1 MSTLKVD
8 DLTAKILNA
17 ATDAVDG
24 GIGKLSAFSKE
35 YAGDI
40 ADYSALIA
48 RGAMPGGWIDDDD
61 LPGWIKSLK
70 KMVREFARMVA
81 ALIVIAVENV
91 INAVLG
97 VIKSTVESIIGEGRL
112 AILVD

>member
-1 MSTLKVD
+1 MSILNVD
-8 DLTAKILNA
+8 DLTGNILNA
-17 ATDAVDG
+17 ATEAVADG
-24 GIGKLSAFSKE
+24 FDKLSPFSKE

-40 ADYSALIA
+40 ANYAALIA
-48 RGAMPGGWIDDDD
+48 RGAMPGGWMDDDD

-81 ALIVIAVENV
+81 ALITIAVENV

-97 VIKSTVESIIGEGRL
+97 VIRSTVESIIGADRL
-112 AILVD
+112 AMLGV